1 MKSIKAALALFA
13 LGTAVAAGADEFEFR
28 NDDRPDYDRSISV
41 EQLAS
46 MQESEKITLIDVR
59 LIEDYEA
66 DPTLIPG
73 ASHQDP
79 EQITEW
85 YSELPQDS
93 KVVVYCVKGAWVSHK
108 AATFLDQKGIE
119 TYTLDGGIRGWKA
132 EQGDSIENR

>member
-1 MKSIKAALALFA
+1 MMSFKTVLATLLLGAAV
-13 LGTAVAAGADEFEFR
+13 TVGAEEFEFR
-28 NDDRPDYDRSISV
+28 NDERPTYDQSISV

-46 MQESEKITLIDVR
+46 LQENEKITLLDVR

-79 EQITEW
+79 EKITQW
-85 YSELPQDS
+85 FSEIPQDS

-108 AATFLDQKGIE
+108 AATFLDEKGIE
-119 TYTLDGGIRGWKA
+119 TYTLDGGIRDWQAK
-132 EQGDSIENR
+132 QGDSPGRE